1 MWNDRHISY
10 QKYELIVVLFS
21 VTVPDC
27 WAESV
32 ANAGCYTLIGIC
44 RGDNLFIV
52 YKHFEDA
59 SPKSCGHE
67 GNATC
72 IVYR

>member
-10 QKYELIVVLFS
+10 QKCELIVLLS
-21 VTVPDC
+21 VMVPDC
-27 WAESV
+27 WVESV

-44 RGDNLFIV
+44 RGDNFFIV
-52 YKHFEDA
+52 SKHFEDA